1 MMKPVQAG
9 YNILLILSISDGEYD
24 EAEGRIILDFIE
36 DNYDGTFDPKVE
48 NQAIMGLDD
57 AGVMARFDEAGRA
70 MLAQTGAEDREA
82 LLEFG
87 LDLVMTDGELSEE
100 ENRLVQRLATSWEL
114 ALQPL
119 VARIV

>member
-1 MMKPVQAG
+1 MKPVQAG
-9 YNILLILSISDGEYD
+9 YNILLILSIIDGDYD
-24 EAEGRIILDFIE
+24 DAEGRVILDFIE

-48 NQAIMGLDD
+48 NQAIMALDD
-57 AGVMARFDEAGRA
+57 VGVMARFDEAGQA
-70 MLAQTGAEDREA
+70 MLAQTTGEDREA

-100 ENRLVQRLATSWEL
+100 ENRLVQRLASSWEL